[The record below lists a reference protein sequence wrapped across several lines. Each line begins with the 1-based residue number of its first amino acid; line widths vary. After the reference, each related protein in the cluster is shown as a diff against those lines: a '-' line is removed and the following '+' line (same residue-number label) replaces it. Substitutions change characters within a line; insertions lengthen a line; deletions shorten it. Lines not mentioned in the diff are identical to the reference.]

1 MCENKENNYLNK
13 IFETSDKIKT
23 TIVYRVWLSNK
34 ESSNYI
40 IDEVLK
46 HYNINSKEKNIKL
59 NNHIYLDK
67 DIEFT
72 WPNES
77 TNENKEGIC
86 YGSRTHIAILS
97 NGEVVP
103 CCLDSE
109 GQLSFGNIFKES
121 LDNILK
127 KDKFIEFNNNM
138 KKGIMKAE
146 ICQKCNFKQRLNKQ
160 GV

>member
-59 NNHIYLDK
+59 NNYL
-67 DIEFT
+67 IPF
-72 WPNES
+72 
-77 TNENKEGIC
+77 
-86 YGSRTHIAILS
+86 
-97 NGEVVP
+97 
-103 CCLDSE
+103 
-109 GQLSFGNIFKES
+109 
-121 LDNILK
+121 
-127 KDKFIEFNNNM
+127 
-138 KKGIMKAE
+138 
-146 ICQKCNFKQRLNKQ
+146 
-160 GV
+160 